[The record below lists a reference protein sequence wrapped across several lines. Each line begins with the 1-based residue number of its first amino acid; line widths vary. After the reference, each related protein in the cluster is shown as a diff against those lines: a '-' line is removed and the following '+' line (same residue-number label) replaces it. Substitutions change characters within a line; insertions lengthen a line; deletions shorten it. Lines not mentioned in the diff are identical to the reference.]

1 MNVTH
6 ERFNALVNKSKME
19 EETKTNPDET
29 STWGMPYKSGVR
41 KDVRTE
47 RNPIRNIFLHDC
59 VFAFSL
65 DLFNFFFMSGRSIK
79 ILIIA
84 CKDILLFDTGISR
97 LYFCVLMNDFC
108 SSKPLTYHWNATM
121 ILVGQFFL
129 YRLSYHC
136 IPLAKVAYDFINQLR
151 ALQKR
156 PAMFNLYMYCT
167 LMYEI
172 TWNYKYIVIWMF
184 FILMH
189 LSLQIFS
196 DFILY

>member
-19 EETKTNPDET
+19 EEIKTNPDET
-29 STWGMPYKSGVR
+29 STRGMPYTSGVR

-108 SSKPLTYHWNATM
+108 SSKPLTYH
-121 ILVGQFFL
+121 
-129 YRLSYHC
+129 
-136 IPLAKVAYDFINQLR
+136 
-151 ALQKR
+151 
-156 PAMFNLYMYCT
+156 
-167 LMYEI
+167 
-172 TWNYKYIVIWMF
+172 
-184 FILMH
+184 
-189 LSLQIFS
+189 
-196 DFILY
+196 